1 MSDLLKK
8 RVFLKSVGG
17 AAAVMLAARQLLAAT
32 PTGPTASARRVS
44 PRDFGAVGDGV
55 HDDTRACIEAA
66 RAADRLGAWL
76 VFPKGTYL
84 VTAQITVSGAVVGV
98 KGEGGKIRLV
108 SKADRAGF
116 IFRELTRVDP
126 VRRPFLVADLDI
138 ECDVTYPDQAAVL
151 YGIDVVGLH
160 LVNNRLRNIQVGRG
174 VYLRSTS
181 KGGGGKDN
189 WVMHSNVVRNNVIE
203 IRPLPEVDCFGVD
216 IEAERV
222 LPPGDDEPRDTW
234 LRDFVLPNIPV
245 PARNNVVEGNQIE
258 GGYYG
263 ITFLGVHR
271 SVVQANKLKGQIRSI
286 SIQHVSYTNLVL
298 DNELTDSLSSSI
310 HLAYGASHNV
320 VTGNRIRNARA
331 RGEGL
336 LQAYVGATRND
347 FYLNDV
353 EVLPGGNPK
362 YHIYCAVAA
371 NENSFWGNRLSGSAA
386 RAYVA
391 VESAFNSRS
400 KRKSHRGFGL
410 KGQDDHFTNR
420 GMYGVRFV
428 GNEIKATASVP
439 VLVMAQVGDENGDY
453 PLLMC
458 EMAGNRVTWPGKGV
472 VLELSESRAGALR
485 HLVFVGN
492 EVSPEPKSG
501 QMVLPRGNQ
510 HFSDK
515 IDRANMPE
523 LQGV

>member
-1 MSDLLKK
+1 MSDSLKK
-8 RVFLKSVGG
+8 RVFLKTLGG
-17 AAAVMLAARQLLAAT
+17 AGAVMLAARQLLAAT
-32 PTGPTASARRVS
+32 PSGPTASARRVS
-44 PRDFGAVGDGV
+44 PMDFGAVGDGI
-55 HDDTRACIEAA
+55 HDDTRACIEAT
-66 RAADRLGAWL
+66 RAADRSGAWL
-76 VFPKGTYL
+76 VFPKGTFL
-84 VTAQITVSGAVVGV
+84 ITSQITVQGAVAGV
-98 KGEGGKIRLV
+98 KGEGGRIRLV
-108 SKADRAGF
+108 NRSGRAGF
-116 IFRELTRVDP
+116 IFRGLTRVDP

-138 ECDVTYPDQAAVL
+138 ECQVTYPDQAAVL
-151 YGIDVVGLH
+151 YGIDVMGVH
-160 LVNNRLRNIQVGRG
+160 IVNNRIRNVQVGRG
-174 VYLRSTS
+174 VYLRGTS
-181 KGGGGKDN
+181 KGEEGQDN
-189 WVMHSNVVRNNVIE
+189 WALHSNVVRNNVIE
-203 IRPLPEVDCFGVD
+203 IHPLPDIDCFGVD

-222 LPPGDDEPRDTW
+222 LPKGDQAPRDTW

-245 PARNNVVEGNQIE
+245 PARNNVVEGNQID

-271 SVVQANKLKGQIRSI
+271 SVVQGNKLKGQIRSI
-286 SIQHVSYTNLVL
+286 SIQHASYTNLVL

-320 VTGNRIRNARA
+320 ISGNVIRNARA

-336 LQAYVGATRND
+336 LQAYVGSSKND
-347 FYLNDV
+347 FYLNDIQ
-353 EVLPGGNPK
+353 VLPGGAPK

-371 NENSFWGNRLSGSAA
+371 NENSFWGNRLSGEAA

-391 VESAFNSRS
+391 VESAFNSRTR
-400 KRKSHRGFGL
+400 RKSHRGFGL
-410 KGQDDHFTNR
+410 KGGDDHFTNR

-428 GNEIKATASVP
+428 GNEIDATADVP

-458 EMAGNRVTWPGKGV
+458 EMAGNRVRWPGKGV

-492 EVSPEPKSG
+492 EISPEPRAG

-510 HFSDK
+510 HFSDH
-515 IDRANMPE
+515 IDRANTPP